1 MTEIG
6 EDSEVSQGGIDLA
19 PDRGQN
25 LADPGKIA
33 FDMKRNLLFC
43 CAGRPLRSRGC
54 QEEAVGAEGS
64 QLNERE
70 KGT

>member
-33 FDMKRNLLFC
+33 FDMKRNLTKSLLLPLSKPSAILFI
-43 CAGRPLRSRGC
+43 ADTDALLIWSTSP
-54 QEEAVGAEGS
+54 
-64 QLNERE
+64 
-70 KGT
+70 